1 MSDPNSGSSSPQQKP
16 QPSVLRGCF
25 TAVFAIFLLL
35 IAFALL
41 VPGLCLVGGLR
52 ASDLTTSF
60 GWLVLG
66 AISLGGL
73 LIFFAIWLIRPRR
86 HE

>member
-1 MSDPNSGSSSPQQKP
+1 MSDPDSGSFSPQQKP
-16 QPSVLRGCF
+16 RPSVLGGCF
-25 TAVFAIFLLL
+25 TAVFAVFLVL
-35 IAFALL
+35 IALALL

-52 ASDLTTSF
+52 ASDLATSF

-73 LIFFAIWLIRPRR
+73 LIFFAIWLMRPRR